1 MATKSRSAR
10 KTAKLV
16 AKRRRERVRKTTQ
29 ATKKRSG
36 RLKLVKGK
44 AGK

>member
-1 MATKSRSAR
+1 MAKSRSAR

-16 AKRRRERVRKTTQ
+16 AKRRRERVRRTTR
-29 ATKKRSG
+29 AAKNRNG

>member
-1 MATKSRSAR
+1 MAKSRSAR
-10 KTAKLV
+10 KTAKLA
-16 AKRRRERVRKTTQ
+16 AKRRRERVRRTTR
-29 ATKKRSG
+29 AAKNRSG